1 MYRHYKERIVK
12 SVLFISALAA
22 IFVLGLI
29 TVVIFSEGLPLIAKV
44 GLFDFILGAEWRPLA
59 GIFGIA
65 PMIVGTFYVICGAM
79 LLGVP
84 LGIAC
89 AIFLAEIAPKRI
101 RSVIRPSIE
110 LLLGIPSVVYGFFGL
125 VILVPIIREHFGGPG
140 FSILAGSIILAIMLL
155 PTVIAVSED
164 AIRSVQRTYKEAS
177 LALGATHWQTI
188 RNVILPAARS
198 GITAGVILGF
208 GRAISETMA
217 VIMVLGNAPIFPRS
231 ILDPVRALT
240 ANIALEMAYATGDH
254 RQALFATGI
263 ILFVVILLSI
273 SLINI
278 VQKRDMA

>member
-1 MYRHYKERIVK
+1 MYRYYKERIIET
-12 SVLFISALAA
+12 VLIVSALAA
-22 IFVLGLI
+22 ILVIGFI
-29 TVVIFSEGLPLIAKV
+29 TIIIFNEGLPIITKV
-44 GLFDFILGAEWRPLA
+44 GPFNFILGVEWSPLA

-65 PMIVGTFYVICGAM
+65 PMIVGTFFVVSAAM

-155 PTVIAVSED
+155 PTVIVVSED
-164 AIRSVQRTYKEAS
+164 AIRSVKRTYKEAS

-231 ILDPVRALT
+231 LLDPVRALT

-278 VQKRDMA
+278 VQKRDRA